1 MASSAP
7 QDWQPDSGSYQAEGV
22 DWNVEYKCRPSV
34 FAGDRFELPS
44 DVQFTDMAEMMKGF
58 GQWLLI
64 GPARLRVSLADNDW
78 ERRQGLAGVDQLA
91 ENEGVL
97 FVFDQPGRYV
107 FWMKGMKF
115 PLDFVWIKDDQ
126 VIEVTEKVGLEQMDI
141 RPKQA
146 VDKVLEVNSGFV
158 GRQKLKIG
166 DKVSYE
172 SVSD

>member
-1 MASSAP
+1 MA
-7 QDWQPDSGSYQAEGV
+7 DSDQ
-22 DWNVEYKCRPSV
+22 
-34 FAGDRFELPS
+34 
-44 DVQFTDMAEMMKGF
+44 
-58 GQWLLI
+58 
-64 GPARLRVSLADNDW
+64 
-78 ERRQGLAGVDQLA
+78 ERQQGLAGIDQLL
-91 ENEGVL
+91 ENEGML
-97 FVFDQPGRYV
+97 FVFDQPGRYA

-126 VIEVTEKVGLEQMDI
+126 VIEITEKVGLEQMEI